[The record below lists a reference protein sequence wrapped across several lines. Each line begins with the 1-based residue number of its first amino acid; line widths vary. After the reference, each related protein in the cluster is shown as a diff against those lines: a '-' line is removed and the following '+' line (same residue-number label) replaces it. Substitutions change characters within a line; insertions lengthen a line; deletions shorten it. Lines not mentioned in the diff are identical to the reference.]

1 MPNFTPSL
9 ILNPSLTPP
18 HSRSPLNPCVLPQ
31 GGGDLQQGE
40 VQGCGVIL
48 EWEENVCFTHYLLI
62 ETAEGLM
69 VCFLGSI

>member
-1 MPNFTPSL
+1 MPNLTPSL

-18 HSRSPLNPCVLPQ
+18 HSRSPLNPPLLSQ
-31 GGGDLQQGE
+31 GGGDLQQAE
-40 VQGCGVIL
+40 VQDCAETL
-48 EWEENVCFTHYLLI
+48 EWEEYVCFTHYLWT